1 VPELKPRER
10 LFQSFLCFS
19 PEAILRARQKNKEKE
34 GQHRAGVLPERFNAE
49 RLARLAG
56 LSEEAIMAQADLGQ
70 LKWRVSYLVQ
80 RDGKTPCRS
89 HRFLVKGKTVVVN
102 LYHPDV
108 IRLLQLTEKAP
119 ALAGHWGLAMCLTD
133 TNKILPHLTPAARED
148 LILADAMA
156 KCGAIPSQEESVA
169 EEADRLNDPSE
180 WDFHRN
186 LQDGGFGIE

>member
-1 VPELKPRER
+1 
-10 LFQSFLCFS
+10 
-19 PEAILRARQKNKEKE
+19 
-34 GQHRAGVLPERFNAE
+34 
-49 RLARLAG
+49 
-56 LSEEAIMAQADLGQ
+56 
-70 LKWRVSYLVQ
+70 
-80 RDGKTPCRS
+80 
-89 HRFLVKGKTVVVN
+89 VKGKTVVVN